1 MAELVYAVD
10 LKSAPARVTSSNLV
24 PGTILRRIL

>member
-24 PGTILRRIL
+24 PGTNFL